1 MGQKEFLDDSQVS
14 AKLYLKIFGLWG
26 SQIYHNEIKVAE
38 NHSVKRDLSRT
49 QANSLRACEVGWID
63 NKGSYVLL
71 RELNPMAT
79 VKEGL
84 TDKPITHKYPKI
96 VANKM

>member
-1 MGQKEFLDDSQVS
+1 MGQKEFLDESQVP

-49 QANSLRACEVGWID
+49 QAG
-63 NKGSYVLL
+63 
-71 RELNPMAT
+71 
-79 VKEGL
+79 
-84 TDKPITHKYPKI
+84 
-96 VANKM
+96 